1 MEFGMSKIQKVIFAV
16 SIIVNIILIITFVI
30 IGKEYSVAKAN
41 FKATEDSISITKE
54 EMKKLQE
61 EYEEYK
67 LNHK

>member
-1 MEFGMSKIQKVIFAV
+1 MSKIQKVIFAV